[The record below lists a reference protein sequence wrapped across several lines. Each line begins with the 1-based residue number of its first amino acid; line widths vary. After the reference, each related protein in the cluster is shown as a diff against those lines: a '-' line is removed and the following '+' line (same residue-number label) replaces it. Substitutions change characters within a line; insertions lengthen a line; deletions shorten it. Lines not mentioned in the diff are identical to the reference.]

1 MKVLAPQSIPKKKI
15 ELVVYTQAE
24 LGADFI
30 LISMGWLELG
40 SFKSIHNVI
49 MLLEGSRCDKLCCQM
64 GK

>member
-30 LISMGWLELG
+30 LISMGWLEPG
-40 SFKSIHNVI
+40 SFKFIRNVI
-49 MLLEGSRCDKLCCQM
+49 G
-64 GK
+64 G